1 MTEQLLQFIW
11 LHQYFD
17 ATRLQTRTGEPI
29 EIIHPGLWNH
39 DQGPDFLQARV
50 RIGGTVWAG
59 AIEIHLRSGDWDL
72 HQHQRD
78 PRYQQVVL
86 HVVWEHDKDASIPC
100 SELELQGRI
109 SRMMLDQYAS
119 WMSGYQQLPCAGQFH
134 QVPDVIWLG
143 WQDRLLVERLEL
155 RSKRMTESASSIQF
169 HWQQLAWQELARAY
183 GGRLNGAAFELMAR
197 SIPIRILFRELHHP
211 ARLEAILFGQL
222 GLLEEQQDE
231 SYPQLLAH
239 EYALLR
245 HKYGLEPVFVK
256 LSRLRMRPQDFPEL
270 RVAQLAALL
279 LQGES
284 VISELLDGIDF
295 HAWMRRMQMPA
306 NDYWHYHYRFGHIS
320 RCLPKVAG
328 KQLVQRVL
336 LNAVFPLRLAYAQ
349 WTGKPVLPAE
359 VMDWYTTL
367 EAEPLARIRPFD
379 AHPHMAR
386 HAGDTQARLQLL
398 DHYCIPK
405 KCLQCAVGSW
415 LLKPI
420 GKPGLQP
427 VPDASSA

>member
-17 ATRLQTRTGEPI
+17 SSQLKTRQGEPI
-29 EIIHPGLWNH
+29 EVIQPGLWNH

-50 RIGGTVWAG
+50 RIGETVWAG
-59 AIEIHLRSGDWDL
+59 AIEIHVRSGDWDV

-86 HVVWEHDKDASIPC
+86 HVVWEHDKNAAIPC
-100 SELELQGRI
+100 SELELKGRI
-109 SRMMLDQYAS
+109 SRMMLDQYAA
-119 WMSGYQQLPCAGQFH
+119 WMSSYQRLPCGAQLH
-134 QVPDVIWLG
+134 QVPNVVWLS
-143 WQDRLLVERLEL
+143 WQDRLLVERLEQ
-155 RSKRMTESASSIQF
+155 RAQRITQSASALQF

-197 SIPIRILFRELHHP
+197 SIPVRILFRELHHP
-211 ARLEAILFGQL
+211 TRLEALLFGQL
-222 GLLEEQQDE
+222 GLLEELHDE
-231 SYPQLLAH
+231 SYPQLLAR
-239 EYALLR
+239 EYVMLR

-279 LQGES
+279 MQGEW
-284 VISELLDGIDF
+284 VISELLDGVDF
-295 HAWMRRMQMPA
+295 SSWVRRMQVPA

-328 KQLVQRVL
+328 KQLVDRVL
-336 LNAVFPLRLAYAQ
+336 LNTLFPLRLAYAQ
-349 WTGKPVLPAE
+349 WIGKGITPAD

-367 EAEPLARIRPFD
+367 DVEPLARIRLFD
-379 AHPHMAR
+379 AHPCAAR

-398 DHYCIPK
+398 DQYCIPK

-415 LLKPI
+415 LIKPNDT
-420 GKPGLQP
+420 PSLP
-427 VPDASSA
+427 LVPDVSSA